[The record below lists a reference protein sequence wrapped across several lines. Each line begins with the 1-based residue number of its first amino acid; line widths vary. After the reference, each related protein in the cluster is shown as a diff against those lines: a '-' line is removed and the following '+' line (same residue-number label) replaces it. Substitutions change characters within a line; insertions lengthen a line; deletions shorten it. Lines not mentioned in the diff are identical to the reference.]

1 MFQFNSGVDSAAHKS
16 VLLADEAVDVELEVG
31 QLEPDKQP
39 LISAHGSVGVTP
51 PQNTSSSKK
60 TNLPRDMRVSD
71 RPNLVSHLD
80 IDGSEFKVAVNVPR
94 LGKDR
99 ILDSAN
105 LHGKLNDLLE
115 RGLIL
120 YPMARA
126 AFQQAKQKRLGK

>member
-1 MFQFNSGVDSAAHKS
+1 
-16 VLLADEAVDVELEVG
+16 LLADETVDAEPEVG
-31 QLEPDKQP
+31 QLAPDKQP
-39 LISAHGSVGVTP
+39 LTSAHGSVCVIP

-71 RPNLVSHLD
+71 QPNLVSHLD
-80 IDGSEFKVAVNVPR
+80 IDDSEFKVAVNVPR

-99 ILDSAN
+99 ILDSAS

-120 YPMARA
+120 YPVARA
-126 AFQQAKQKRLGK
+126 AFQQAKQQRLSK

>member
-1 MFQFNSGVDSAAHKS
+1 M
-16 VLLADEAVDVELEVG
+16 LADEAVDVELEVG
-31 QLEPDKQP
+31 QLAPDKKS
-39 LISAHGSVGVTP
+39 LKSANESFGVTP

-60 TNLPRDMRVSD
+60 INPPRELCLSD
-71 RPNLVSHLD
+71 QRNLVSHLD

-120 YPMARA
+120 YPMAHA
-126 AFQQAKQKRLGK
+126 AFQQAKQKRLGR

>member
-1 MFQFNSGVDSAAHKS
+1 M
-16 VLLADEAVDVELEVG
+16 LADEAVDAEPEVG
-31 QLEPDKQP
+31 QLAPDKQP

-51 PQNTSSSKK
+51 PQDTLSSKK
-60 TNLPRDMRVSD
+60 INLPRDLRLSD
-71 RPNLVSHLD
+71 QRNLVSHLD

-99 ILDSAN
+99 ILDSAS
-105 LHGKLNDLLE
+105 LHGKLNDLLA

-120 YPMARA
+120 YPMAHA